1 MTGTGPGPAGA
12 EHARSG
18 RLAVRLAGAPD
29 GGAPD
34 EGSGG
39 TDAAGRDG
47 AEPVTVGTGVAG
59 ADGAEAEVAALDV
72 ALVPRLGPAVA
83 DYPPGSSFGPR
94 RARSYEFVWLL
105 AGSATWT
112 RDAADPADAALALA
126 PGTLL
131 LVRPGMWDAFRWD
144 PARPTRHAY
153 VHFHTRGGPA
163 DAGWPLTR
171 ELSGRRDPMAALCR
185 HLLRLGTDRPPD
197 WREHARATLRLLLL
211 TFVGGPCPARS
222 SAEPLPEPVL
232 AMLAAVRERWADG
245 VARPVPLPALA
256 AAGGVSVSTLCRMFR
271 RRFGLG
277 PVEALERLRLARSEP
292 LLWLS
297 DLPLGA
303 IATQCGFADA
313 YHFSRRFRAAYGVP
327 PSAFRALPP
336 EAAPPSPA
344 ESGGLAALAAL
355 LPPGV

>member
-1 MTGTGPGPAGA
+1 MGPARPGGWLRQVT
-12 EHARSG
+12 E
-18 RLAVRLAGAPD
+18 VQPD
-29 GGAPD
+29 GGLD
-34 EGSGG
+34 GG
-39 TDAAGRDG
+39 
-47 AEPVTVGTGVAG
+47 
-59 ADGAEAEVAALDV
+59 LDV
-72 ALVPRLGPAVA
+72 ELVPRLGPAVA
-83 DYPPGSSFGPR
+83 GYPPGSSFGPR
-94 RARSYEFVWLL
+94 WARSYEFVWLL

-112 RDAADPADAALALA
+112 RDTAGRDGAALTLA

-131 LVRPGMWDAFRWD
+131 LVRPGMRDAFRWD
-144 PARPTRHAY
+144 TVRPTRHAY
-153 VHFHTRGGPA
+153 VHFHVRDGPS

-171 ELSGRRDPMAALCR
+171 ELSGRHDPMAALCR
-185 HLLRLGTDRPPD
+185 YLLRLGTDRPPA
-197 WREHARATLRLLLL
+197 WREHAGATLRLLLL
-211 TFVGGPCPARS
+211 TFVSGPRPARS
-222 SAEPLPEPVL
+222 SAEAPPGPRGLGGTPMPEPVL
-232 AMLAAVRERWADG
+232 ATLAAVRARWADG

-256 AAGGVSVSTLCRMFR
+256 AAGGVSVSTLCRIFR
-271 RRFGLG
+271 QRFGMG